1 MEVSMLHLKKVT
13 LCLILVAAISLP
25 LTISG
30 CEVVTGSGELMTLVM
45 DYEDFERIEAGYAFD
60 IEITRADTYKVH
72 IIIDEALVEYLNV
85 KKSGGTVYIGL
96 KSGYNYMKQ
105 IRRAEITL
113 PRLSRLELS
122 GASEGTI
129 SGFSTSGDMSFEL
142 SGASSLNI
150 EDLKTGVVNL
160 DMSGASDITG
170 KVETSEGKF
179 GLSGASNLKLSG
191 SAAEIKIEAS
201 GASEVTLTDFPVVNA
216 DVELSGGS
224 DAEIDVSGRLSI
236 DLSGGSKLSYAGD
249 PKLGSIDVSGSSSIV
264 QK

>member
-1 MEVSMLHLKKVT
+1 MRHLKK
-13 LCLILVAAISLP
+13 LIIYLIIIAAIIIP

-30 CEVVTGSGELMTLVM
+30 CEAVTGSGELMTLVM

-60 IEITRADTYKVH
+60 VEITRADTYKVH

-96 KSGYNYMKQ
+96 KSGHNYMKQ

-113 PRLSRLELS
+113 PTLSRLELS

-129 SGFSTSGDMSFEL
+129 SGFSTSGDMNFEL
-142 SGASSLNI
+142 SGASSLHI

-160 DMSGASDITG
+160 DMSGASGITG
-170 KVETSEGKF
+170 KIETSEGKF

-191 SAAEIKIEAS
+191 SASELKIEAS
-201 GASEVTLTDFPVVNA
+201 GASEVILTDFPVINA
-216 DVELSGGS
+216 DVELSGAS
-224 DAEIDVSGRLSI
+224 DADIVVNGRLSI

-249 PKLGSIDVSGSSSIV
+249 PKLGSIDVSGSSSIE